1 MVGIVGMPA
10 VGMPVGLGRYGRAL
24 ENPNSPRPTV
34 DGRWAPPRCPWTGD
48 IAVYSIVLETIQIIY
63 LILLPTA
70 GVSHI
75 CFLLAL
81 STFLL
86 TSRYKYLVFP

>member
-34 DGRWAPPRCPWTGD
+34 DGRWAPPARPRNT
-48 IAVYSIVLETIQIIY
+48 LMHT
-63 LILLPTA
+63 P
-70 GVSHI
+70 H
-75 CFLLAL
+75 
-81 STFLL
+81 
-86 TSRYKYLVFP
+86 

>member
-34 DGRWAPPRCPWTGD
+34 DGRCRSLPMTLWQSG
-48 IAVYSIVLETIQIIY
+48 IANSSISMETAQ
-63 LILLPTA
+63 PTTLM
-70 GVSHI
+70 
-75 CFLLAL
+75 C
-81 STFLL
+81 
-86 TSRYKYLVFP
+86 R